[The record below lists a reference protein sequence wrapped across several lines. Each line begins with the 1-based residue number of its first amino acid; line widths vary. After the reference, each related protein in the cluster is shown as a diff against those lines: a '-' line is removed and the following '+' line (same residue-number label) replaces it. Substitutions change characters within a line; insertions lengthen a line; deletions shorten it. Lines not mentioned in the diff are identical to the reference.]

1 MTDTPSWYVPPSAAA
16 PAPVADSAAR
26 KAIKQI
32 YADWFG
38 RTPSDAALDYW
49 ASLIER
55 GESPARVQGMM
66 LSTEEGKAKVDAKL
80 GELYQTTF
88 GRAPDAAGLA
98 YWKSRVVSGV
108 GLTEVARQFQASP
121 EAIGY
126 QIPPPTRTQG
136 TDPGINQP
144 PALNP
149 VLEPTA
155 VPSTANFATLQLMLN
170 QYGLGD
176 LYDTAVNLIT
186 DDASPAEI
194 ELALRGTDQFR
205 ERFAVIFDRE
215 QSGRSAISP
224 AEVIAYEANLEA
236 MISYMG
242 YPDDGRSVQELTR
255 DLMANDVSLNEVS
268 ERMTAMRTFA
278 RQVLDDPNQDTE
290 AVQRLLDQGATL
302 YDVANFALDPTK
314 TLDQVMRRLE
324 AAAIANEAGQTGFDT
339 TADEAM
345 NLAREGINAQQAQ
358 QGFQA
363 LQAQQQI
370 VQGINNEGQ
379 QVTREEQLAYVG
391 GQVQGQQAIE
401 RARSRRLA
409 EFDEGGSFARDEDG
423 FGGLR

>member
-1 MTDTPSWYVPPSAAA
+1 
-16 PAPVADSAAR
+16 
-26 KAIKQI
+26 
-32 YADWFG
+32 
-38 RTPSDAALDYW
+38 
-49 ASLIER
+49 
-55 GESPARVQGMM
+55 
-66 LSTEEGKAKVDAKL
+66 
-80 GELYQTTF
+80 
-88 GRAPDAAGLA
+88 
-98 YWKSRVVSGV
+98 
-108 GLTEVARQFQASP
+108 
-121 EAIGY
+121 
-126 QIPPPTRTQG
+126 
-136 TDPGINQP
+136 
-144 PALNP
+144 
-149 VLEPTA
+149 
-155 VPSTANFATLQLMLN
+155 MLN

-186 DDASPAEI
+186 DDASAAEI

-215 QSGRSAISP
+215 QSGKSAVSP

-345 NLAREGINAQQAQ
+345 NLAREGVDAQQAQ

-379 QVTREEQLAYVG
+379 QVTREEQLAYVS

-409 EFDEGGSFARDEDG
+409 EFDEGGSFAREEDG
-423 FGGLR
+423 FGGLG